1 MLILLKELLNTIH
14 IFMPKQII
22 AAGGLVTNPNGEILW
37 IFRRGFWDL
46 PKGKLDEGETI
57 QSCAVREVVEE
68 TGLNNIQLH
77 QMLCFTNHTYFD
89 KYLNEEVIKRAY
101 WFHMTI
107 ANLQDGI
114 PQTSEDI
121 EKIEWISLD
130 KARHCLDNT
139 YPTILEV
146 IEKYRILINQLD

>member
-22 AAGGLVTNPNGEILW
+22 AAGGLVTNPKGEILW

-57 QSCAVREVVEE
+57 QSCAVREVEEE
-68 TGLNNIQLH
+68 TGINNIQLH

-89 KYLNEEVIKRAY
+89 KYLNEEVIKRSY

-107 ANLQDGI
+107 SDLQEGI
-114 PQTSEDI
+114 PQSAEDI
-121 EKIEWISLD
+121 EKIEWVSLD
-130 KARHCLDNT
+130 KARHCLDHT

-146 IEKYRILINQLD
+146 IEKYRILINTQE